1 MQITREN
8 LMIEIA
14 DTATGAVIVCDTFAH
29 CIACD
34 DGLADEADEIIAAFE
49 RGEFYT
55 LGGGAAAGFII
66 QPAPL
71 AAYAAQASA

>member
-14 DTATGAVIVCDTFAH
+14 DAATGAVIVCDTFAH

-34 DGLADEADEIIAAFE
+34 DGLAEEADEIIAALD
-49 RGEFYT
+49 RGGFYT
-55 LGGGAAAGFII
+55 LGSGAAAGFVI

-71 AAYAAQASA
+71 AAYAA